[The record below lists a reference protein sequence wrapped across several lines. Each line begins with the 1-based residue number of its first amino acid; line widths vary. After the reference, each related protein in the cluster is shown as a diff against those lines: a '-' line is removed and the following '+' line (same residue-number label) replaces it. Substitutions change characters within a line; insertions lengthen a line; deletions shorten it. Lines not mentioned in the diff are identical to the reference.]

1 MIITLLGMVSLSLA
15 GLGDVV
21 DCLDEADI
29 SCARTALEPLNP
41 DQSTDADVVLYAA
54 RTEFFDGN
62 YEKAHKY
69 LVRALELGA
78 PDPYDD
84 LGLYERTKVV
94 TEGYALVS
102 RDGYQMRYRAGLDA
116 ILVDDAIGA
125 MEKSAKNIAPLMG
138 GPPPGTI
145 LLEVFP
151 HARAFTEASSLTEKN
166 VRTTGVVALSK
177 WSRLLMVSPRSLSG
191 GHDWEDTIAHEYV
204 HLVVSH
210 HTRDRAPVWLQEA
223 IAKYLDNR
231 WRDGTDG
238 FRLDPYS
245 EGLLADAVKTG
256 KLVTFEQMHPSLAKL
271 PSAEMAGLA
280 YAQLAT
286 LMAFSFDKGGESI
299 LTRVLP
305 RVKNGED
312 PRIVLAS
319 EAGFQSLEALLDAWM
334 DWIRNRGLQQRDIQ
348 SRPIAF
354 ETDDAVAGDPVMG
367 SRRDLANF
375 MRLGDLLQERGHHEA
390 SLIEYAKATAADGKG
405 SPLLSTRIAVAQL
418 ALKDRQ
424 GALATTEESLL
435 SYPDFAE
442 THRVRGQILRALG
455 RPKEAADAYRESVGI
470 YPFNEECQKA
480 LSELYA
486 ELGNSNLASRHRR
499 YLSILRR
506 GGEG

>member
-1 MIITLLGMVSLSLA
+1 MILLVFALFSISWA
-15 GLGDVV
+15 SVGDVV

-29 SCARTALEPLNP
+29 ACARAALAPLDP
-41 DQSTDADVVLYAA
+41 DQSQDADVVLYAA

-62 YEKAHKY
+62 YDKAHAY
-69 LVRALELGA
+69 LIRALELGA

-94 TEGYALVS
+94 TQGYALVT
-102 RDGYQMRYRAGLDA
+102 RDQYQMRYRAGLDA
-116 ILVDDAIGA
+116 ILIDDAIAA
-125 MEKSAKNIAPLMG
+125 MEKSAKHIAPLMG
-138 GPPPGTI
+138 GPPPGEI

-151 HARAFTEASSLTEKN
+151 HARAFTEASSLTEKD

-191 GHDWEDTIAHEYV
+191 GHDWEDTIAHEYI

-256 KLVTFEQMHPSLAKL
+256 DLVTFEQMHPSLAKL

-286 LMAFSFDKGGESI
+286 LMAFSFEKGGEDL

-312 PRIVLAS
+312 PRIVLAT
-319 EAGFQSLEALLDAWM
+319 EAGFKTLQELLDAWM
-334 DWIRNRGLQQRDIQ
+334 QWIQNRGLQQRGVQ

-354 ETDDAVAGDPVMG
+354 ESDDAVAADPVMG

-375 MRLGDLLQERGHHEA
+375 MRLGDLLQAREHYEA
-390 SLIEYAKATAADGKG
+390 ALIEYAKATAADGKG
-405 SPLLSTRIAVAQL
+405 SPLLSTRIAMAQL
-418 ALKDRQ
+418 ALGDTA
-424 GALATTEESLL
+424 GALASTEESLL
-435 SYPDFAE
+435 RYPDVAE

-455 RPKEAADAYRESVGI
+455 RAEEAAEAYRESVGI
-470 YPFNEECQKA
+470 YPFNEECQQA
-480 LSELYA
+480 LSELYE
-486 ELGNSNLASRHRR
+486 ELGNSALASRHRR